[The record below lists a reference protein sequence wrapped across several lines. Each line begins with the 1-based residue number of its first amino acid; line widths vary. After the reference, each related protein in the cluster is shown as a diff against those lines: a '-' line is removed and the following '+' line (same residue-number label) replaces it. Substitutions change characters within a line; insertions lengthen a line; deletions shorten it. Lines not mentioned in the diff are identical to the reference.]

1 MLDIL
6 KGTVTPK
13 DWMAVGVMLGIMA
26 AIVAVYV
33 FLVHKRQTEAL
44 DTVRSQMT
52 SVQRD
57 LDEANRRAAEID
69 NLREETQKINQLV
82 LDFNKRLP
90 TEREIPD
97 LVRQFESMANDVG
110 LSHSLKPEVS
120 LQDET
125 KETIPYSVSTF
136 GNFHQTASFINR
148 LERFERYLKIS
159 DLKIEEEDAGVSKA
173 SFTLSTFRFL
183 GEDPLALT
191 QSNAA
196 AMGTGEAS

>member
-1 MLDIL
+1 MFDIL

-33 FLVHKRQTEAL
+33 FFVHKRQTEAL
-44 DTVRSQMT
+44 EAVRSQMT

-57 LDEANRRAAEID
+57 LDEANRRAVEID
-69 NLREETQKINQLV
+69 DLREETQKINQLV

-183 GEDPLALT
+183 GDDPLALT
-191 QSNAA
+191 QNNAA
-196 AMGTGEAS
+196 ATGTGEAS

>member
-33 FLVHKRQTEAL
+33 FFVHKRQTEAL
-44 DTVRSQMT
+44 EAVRSQMT

-57 LDEANRRAAEID
+57 LDEANRRAVEID
-69 NLREETQKINQLV
+69 DLREETQKINQLV

-183 GEDPLALT
+183 GDDPLALT
-191 QSNAA
+191 QNNAA
-196 AMGTGEAS
+196 ATGTGEAS

>member
-33 FLVHKRQTEAL
+33 FFVHKRQTEAL
-44 DTVRSQMT
+44 EAVRSQMT

-57 LDEANRRAAEID
+57 LDEANRRALEID
-69 NLREETQKINQLV
+69 DLREETQKINQLV

-191 QSNAA
+191 QNNAA
-196 AMGTGEAS
+196 ATGTGEAS